1 MNLNSKNIAN
11 YEMDYNFRFRYETLR
26 ALLNKNGSALQ
37 ILSDLEADLSHMR
50 QYDARI
56 KRFVRRLVTETLL
69 MAQELN
75 LLTGNR
81 YLDLYEMIFSL
92 RNETDE
98 LFKKGKITESRP
110 LALEISNHAMPD
122 PGLIGGKASGIC
134 FLKQHLGDSVPG
146 GFIVT
151 TAAYNLILEKNN
163 LQERIRILLSNLDV
177 TADKDQFKSRIET
190 IRQWIKSAQV
200 PGEIEKEIKK
210 YAGLV
215 TKISNDGLWAV
226 RSSAVYEDGMHSFA
240 GQFDSKL
247 WVKTENLVK
256 AYLEVLAGRF
266 TERAVRYRLNSG
278 LNEIDT
284 PMGVLFMPMV
294 DPVAAGVIYTSDI
307 KDSDSN
313 TMIIN
318 AVPGIADKMVRGE
331 ESADTFFISKPP
343 DPELLKIIPASK
355 ETKKGIETDTAVNYI
370 KTEKLLEIADLALQA
385 AKQFNHDLDIEWA
398 LSKDEKIYLLQARKL
413 SITHP
418 DKDASAKLAKK
429 KEALPILEGGITIFP
444 GRAEGPVKFLKP
456 GFDISNLPEGAV
468 VIIEKPETEFASI
481 LPTIAALLVMEGN
494 PVGHLATLLR
504 EFSVPAIFKLGP
516 NAKILLKK
524 NIVSVNATKRKIY
537 SGIRWVGV
545 RERVMARIASENRHE
560 KSGPLYDFVLSLN
573 LVDPDAPSFK
583 AKSCKSIH
591 DTLRFMHEMSVRSMF
606 GFGDEQKHG
615 WKKKSRKLKTGLPIK
630 FQLIDLDKSV
640 PENTKTVEP
649 KDVNSLP
656 FKALWRGISDKKI
669 FWPEHWK
676 KVLPGIP
683 SEFKE
688 SVLGGNKGP
697 RSVSDTNYAII
708 AKDYMNLN
716 ARFAYHYAMVDAMVG
731 PGTENNYVH
740 FRFRGG
746 GASDENRVKRAH
758 FLELV
763 LRQSGFKVNR
773 KGDLVTAWLR
783 SYPRQDS
790 ENALEIL
797 GRLMICAS
805 QLDAVFKK
813 DSNVKL
819 YVNYFLKGEYGV
831 FA

>member
-1 MNLNSKNIAN
+1 MNFNYKNIEN

-26 ALLNKNGSALQ
+26 ALLNKNGSALE
-37 ILSDLEADLSHMR
+37 ILSDLEADLSHMH

-56 KRFVRRLVTETLL
+56 KRSVRRLITETLL

-81 YLDLYEMIFSL
+81 YFDLYEIIFRL

-98 LFKKGKITESRP
+98 LFKKSKATESRP
-110 LALEISNHAMPD
+110 LALEIGSHPMPD
-122 PGLIGGKASGIC
+122 PDLIGGKASGIC
-134 FLKQHLGDSVPG
+134 FLKQHLKNSVPD
-146 GFIVT
+146 GFIIT
-151 TAAYNLILEKNN
+151 TIAYKLILEKNN

-177 TADKDQFKSRIET
+177 TADKDQFKSRVET
-190 IRQWIKSAQV
+190 IRRWIKSAQV

-256 AYLEVLAGRF
+256 AYLEVLSGRF

-343 DPELLKIIPASK
+343 DPKLLKIIPASK
-355 ETKKGIETDTAVNYI
+355 ETKKEIETDTAVNYI

-444 GRAEGPVKFLKP
+444 GRAEGPVKFLRP

-545 RERVMARIASENRHE
+545 RERVLARIAAENRHG
-560 KSGPLYDFVLSLN
+560 KSGPLYDFVLKLN
-573 LVDPDAPSFK
+573 LLDPDASSFK
-583 AKSCKSIH
+583 AKSCKSVH

-606 GFGDEQKHG
+606 GFGDEQKRG

-640 PENTKTVEP
+640 PEKIKTVEP
-649 KDVNSLP
+649 KDVDSLP
-656 FKALWRGISDKKI
+656 FKALWRGISDEKI
-669 FWPEHWK
+669 FWPEHWE
-676 KVLPGIP
+676 KVMVGTP
-683 SEFKE
+683 SEFRE

-697 RSVSDTNYAII
+697 RRASDTNYAIV

-716 ARFAYHYAMVDAMVG
+716 AKFAYHYAMVDTMVG

-746 GASDENRVKRAH
+746 GASDENRVKRAQ

-763 LRQSGFKVNR
+763 LRHSGFKVNR
-773 KGDLVTAWLR
+773 QGDLITAWLR

-790 ENALEIL
+790 ENALKIL

-813 DSNVKL
+813 DSDVKL
-819 YVNYFLKGEYGV
+819 YVNYFLKGEYGI